1 MQNWQGFDITAA
13 GSGIPAPLGE
23 QIHLLGMLLGHALRK
38 QAGEYIFSLADELIL
53 KCREAGDSEAKWRE
67 IQADIHNMSL
77 DEIIQLVRTYTIFF
91 HLINEAERQE
101 IIRSDRENSRNRSS
115 ETPVRESLE
124 DAFCDLKKRGMTF
137 EQMITLFGHLDI
149 RPTLSSHPTEARRG
163 SILYKQKR
171 ISALL
176 SQLRFH
182 NELSLSEQDEIHTYI
197 YRQIALIM
205 VTDERRAEHLSV
217 DDEVRNSL
225 HFCTTSI
232 WETVPRIYC
241 DVQDVFQTYFN
252 ERCQLPVFFRYH
264 SWIGG
269 DQAGNSAI
277 TPETIRTAL
286 QTYRIS
292 ALKRY
297 QKDLNKLWQ
306 EFSISSRRLCVP
318 KELCASLE
326 KEAMSVSLSDNMQTR
341 HRYEPYRLKLSYM
354 MHRINLMISNPA
366 NTSYSCDAFLSD
378 LLLLERCIENSG
390 LNDVAACGLLSDL
403 MICVRVFGFHL
414 VSLDIR
420 QHSEVHEKSVHELF
434 CMAGVA
440 SNYSQMPEYEKI
452 LLLEREL
459 LNPRPLISCYTTLSE
474 NTASVV
480 KTFQVIREAMNK
492 DRRAADGYVISM
504 TRSVSDVLEVLLLA
518 KETGLWRLRNDK
530 AESLINIVPMFES
543 IEDAE
548 KAGKI
553 MESLFMNPVYAIHL
567 KAQRDFQEIMLGYH
581 ECVKDGGYLTAH
593 RTLYSLQETMAK
605 ICNAHHIRFRLFHGY
620 GSPVTRGGKKAGD
633 AVFAMSDVSCN
644 GKLRFTEPG
653 EAISFRYGQMPIA
666 RRHIEH
672 IIHAVLKTMP
682 ESNPTPAPA
691 PETMQLMEQ
700 ISKYAMQSY
709 RKLIKDPGFS
719 EWHRRLSEGLGNI
732 PWNFAW
738 IQTRYHLPGWYGI
751 GDSLSTFIAE
761 KDQHLSRLQEMYHN
775 CHFFKQIIDNAQ
787 KEMAQSAPGIARCYA
802 NAGDKRFHQRIT
814 EEFEKTKKAVLA
826 ITNQKEL
833 LEKEPG
839 LSASVRFRKSWT
851 DALNLFQI
859 ELLRRWRQA
868 AEDEETSPIRHA
880 IVLTMNG
887 IAAARQSMG

>member
-1 MQNWQGFDITAA
+1 MQNWQGFDITTAD
-13 GSGIPAPLGE
+13 SGIPAPLRE

-38 QAGEYIFSLADELIL
+38 QAGERVFSLADKLIRL
-53 KCREAGDSEAKWRE
+53 CKAAGDSEAKWRE
-67 IQADIHNMSL
+67 IQADIHDMSL
-77 DEIIQLVRTYTIFF
+77 EEIVWLVRTYTTFF
-91 HLINEAERQE
+91 HLANEAERQE
-101 IIRSDRENSRNRSS
+101 IIRSDREAALQQNP
-115 ETPVRESLE
+115 ETPVRESLA
-124 DAFCDLKKRGMTF
+124 DAFCYLKKKGMTF
-137 EQMITLFGHLDI
+137 DQMLNLFGHLDI
-149 RPTLSSHPTEARRG
+149 RPTLTSHPTEARRG

-182 NELSLSEQDEIHTYI
+182 NELSLSEQEEIHTHI

-232 WETVPRIYC
+232 WETVPRIYS
-241 DVQDVFQTYFN
+241 DVQDVFEAYFN

-269 DQAGNSAI
+269 DQAGNSAV
-277 TPETIRTAL
+277 TPETIRAAL

-297 QKDLNKLWQ
+297 LTDLKKLWQ
-306 EFSISSRRLCVP
+306 EFSISSRRLSIP

-354 MHRINLMISNPA
+354 IHRITQMISNPA
-366 NTSYSCDAFLSD
+366 NVSYSCDAFLSD
-378 LLLLERCIENSG
+378 LLLLERCVENSG
-390 LNDVAACGLLSDL
+390 LDDVAACGLLCDL

-420 QHSEVHEKSVHELF
+420 QHSDVHEKSIHELF
-434 CMAGVA
+434 CSAGVA
-440 SNYSQMPEYEKI
+440 ANYAQMPEYEKI

-459 LNPRPLISCYTTLSE
+459 LNPRPLISCYTALSE
-474 NTASVV
+474 NTASVI
-480 KTFQVIREAMNK
+480 KTFQLIREAMQK
-492 DRRAADGYVISM
+492 DRRTVDGYVISM

-518 KETGLWRLRNDK
+518 KETGLWRIKSGK
-530 AESLINIVPMFES
+530 AESLINIIPMFES
-543 IEDAE
+543 IEDTQN
-548 KAGKI
+548 AGQI
-553 MESLFMNPVYAIHL
+553 MESLFMNPVYALHL
-567 KAQRDFQEIMLGYH
+567 KAQKDFQEIMLGYY
-581 ECVKDGGYLTAH
+581 ECVKDGGYLKAH
-593 RTLYSLQETMAK
+593 RILYNMQETMAK
-605 ICNAHHIRFRLFHGY
+605 ICNDHHIRFRLFHGH
-620 GSPVTRGGKKAGD
+620 GSPITCGGKKAGD
-633 AVFAMSDVSCN
+633 AVFAMPNVSCN

-682 ESNPTPAPA
+682 ENNSSPTCA
-691 PETMQLMEQ
+691 PETTQLMEQ
-700 ISKYAMQSY
+700 ISEYAMQSY
-709 RKLIKDPGFS
+709 RKLIKDSGFS
-719 EWHRRLSEGLGNI
+719 EWYQRLSDGLGNI
-732 PWNFAW
+732 PWRVTW

-751 GDSLSTFIAE
+751 GDSLSTIIAE
-761 KDQHLSRLQEMYHN
+761 NDQHLSRLQEMYHN
-775 CHFFKQIIDNAQ
+775 CQFFKQIIDNIQ
-787 KEMAQSAPGIARCYA
+787 QEMAQSGLGIARCYI
-802 NAGDKRFHQRIT
+802 NPGDKRFHQRIA
-814 EEFEKTKKAVLA
+814 EEFEKAKKAVLA

-833 LEKEPG
+833 LEKEHK

-859 ELLRRWRQA
+859 ELLRRWREA

-887 IAAARQSMG
+887 IAAAMQNMG

>member
-1 MQNWQGFDITAA
+1 MQNWQGFDIKAA
-13 GSGIPAPLGE
+13 ESGIPAPLRE

-38 QAGEYIFSLADELIL
+38 QAGEQIFSLADELIRRC
-53 KCREAGDSEAKWRE
+53 KAAGDSEAKWRE
-67 IQADIHNMSL
+67 IQADIHAMSL
-77 DEIIQLVRTYTIFF
+77 DEIVWLVRTYTTFF
-91 HLINEAERQE
+91 HLANEAERQW
-101 IIRSDRENSRNRSS
+101 IIRSDRENALRQNP
-115 ETPVRESLE
+115 ETPVRESLA
-124 DAFCDLKKRGMTF
+124 DAFCLMKKKGMTF
-137 EQMITLFGHLDI
+137 DQMLTLFGHLDI
-149 RPTLSSHPTEARRG
+149 RPTLTSHPTEARRG

-176 SQLRFH
+176 SRLRFH
-182 NELSLSEQDEIHTYI
+182 NELSSSEQDEIHTHI

-241 DVQDVFQTYFN
+241 DVQDVFEAYFN

-269 DQAGNSAI
+269 DQAGNPAI

-297 QKDLNKLWQ
+297 LTDLKKLWQ
-306 EFSISSRRLCVP
+306 ELSISSRRLNIP

-354 MHRINLMISNPA
+354 MHRITQMLSNPA
-366 NTSYSCDAFLSD
+366 NISYSCDAFLSD
-378 LLLLERCIENSG
+378 LLLIERCIENSG

-403 MICVRVFGFHL
+403 IICVRVFGFHM
-414 VSLDIR
+414 VSLDVR
-420 QHSEVHEKSVHELF
+420 QHSDVHERSIHELF
-434 CMAGVA
+434 CAAGVA
-440 SNYSQMPEYEKI
+440 SNYAQMPEYEKI

-459 LNPRPLISCYTTLSE
+459 LNPRPLISCYTALSE

-480 KTFQVIREAMNK
+480 KTFQLIREAMQK
-492 DRRAADGYVISM
+492 DRRTVDGYVISM
-504 TRSVSDVLEVLLLA
+504 TRSVSDILEVLLLA
-518 KETGLWRLRNDK
+518 KETGLWRIRNGK
-530 AESLINIVPMFES
+530 AESLINIIPMFES
-543 IEDAE
+543 IDDARN
-548 KAGKI
+548 AGQI
-553 MESLFMNPVYAIHL
+553 MESLFMNPVYALHL
-567 KAQRDFQEIMLGYH
+567 KAQRDFQEIMLNYH
-581 ECVKDGGYLTAH
+581 DCVKDGGYLSAH
-593 RTLYSLQETMAK
+593 RILYNMQEAMAK
-605 ICNAHHIRFRLFHGY
+605 ICNDHHIRFRFFHGQ
-620 GSPVTRGGKKAGD
+620 GSPVTHGGKKAGD
-633 AVFAMSDVSCN
+633 AIFAIPDVSCN

-672 IIHAVLKTMP
+672 IIHAVLKSMS
-682 ESNPTPAPA
+682 ENNSAPA
-691 PETMQLMEQ
+691 CAPEAAKFMEQ
-700 ISKYAMQSY
+700 ISNYAMQSY
-709 RKLIKDPGFS
+709 RKLIKDSGFS

-732 PWNFAW
+732 PWNFSW

-751 GDSLSTFIAE
+751 GDSLGTVIAE
-761 KDQHLSRLQEMYHN
+761 NDQHLSMLREMYDN
-775 CHFFKQIIDNAQ
+775 YHFFKQFIDNAQ

-802 NAGDKRFHQRIT
+802 NTGDKRFHQRIT
-814 EEFEKTKKAVLA
+814 EEFEKAKKAVLA

-833 LEKEPG
+833 LEKEPS
-839 LSASVRFRKSWT
+839 LSAYVRFRKPWT

-859 ELLRRWRQA
+859 ELLRRWREA

-887 IAAARQSMG
+887 IAAAMQNMG